1 MKNVLKSIL
10 IVLISVV
17 MVSCQKQREEGLYKT
32 ALEEIKNG
40 NNQAAIENLEKLVE
54 NNPYSEFAP
63 DAFFT
68 LASLYQ
74 SMEGDSIQKMNNYLK
89 AVEYYTEL
97 IEKFPNNEKT
107 PEAIF
112 MAGFICAENLKDF
125 ERAKYFYKRF
135 LKAYPDHEL
144 ASSVQTEL
152 ENLGKSPEEILKEKG
167 VDLIEKSGE
176 NTKSKTTSKG
186 SSK

>member
-1 MKNVLKSIL
+1 MKRL
-10 IVLISVV
+10 LISTLIFISSFGLL
-17 MVSCQKQREEGLYKT
+17 SCQKHKEESLYKT

-54 NNPYSEFAP
+54 KNPYSQFAP

-74 SMEGDSIQKMNNYLK
+74 SIEGDSIQKVNNYEK
-89 AVEYYTEL
+89 ALECYNQI
-97 IEKFPNNEKT
+97 IEKFPNDEKT
-107 PEAIF
+107 PQAIF

-125 ERAKYFYKRF
+125 ERAKYYYKKF

-144 ASSVQTEL
+144 ALSVKAEL
-152 ENLGKSPEEILKEKG
+152 DNLGKPPEEILMEKG
-167 VDLIEKSGE
+167 VVLGDKG
-176 NTKSKTTSKG
+176 KSK
-186 SSK
+186 

>member
-17 MVSCQKQREEGLYKT
+17 IVSCQKQREEGLYKT

-63 DAFFT
+63 AAFFT
-68 LASLYQ
+68 LAYLYQ

-125 ERAKYFYKRF
+125 ERAKYFYKKF

-144 ASSVQTEL
+144 SFSVKAEL
-152 ENLGKSPEEILKEKG
+152 DNLGKSPEVLREQG
-167 VDLIEKSGE
+167 VEFGDVS
-176 NTKSKTTSKG
+176 TKKDKPKLTTKG